1 MFRTAKVATI
11 ALALIASTTLTTT
24 TAQGAERPVTV
35 PGCKTPTSKS
45 STPLKVK
52 QPAATAKPSAK
63 TLTFKT
69 NCGDIVISMLG
80 NKAPI
85 TVNALSTLAN
95 AGYYNKTLC
104 HRLTT
109 GGIFVL
115 QCGDPTLSGGGSPTG
130 WKGYADENLPKDA
143 PANYPAG
150 TVAMANSGPKTNGS
164 QFFLVYKETYLPPN
178 YTIWGKITKGLDL
191 VQKIGEVGAYKMSGT
206 QAMYAPDGY
215 PIQMVEIVRA
225 SAR

>member
-24 TAQGAERPVTV
+24 TAQAAERPVTV

-150 TVAMANSGPKTNGS
+150 TVAMANSGPKT
-164 QFFLVYKETYLPPN
+164 
-178 YTIWGKITKGLDL
+178 
-191 VQKIGEVGAYKMSGT
+191 
-206 QAMYAPDGY
+206 
-215 PIQMVEIVRA
+215 
-225 SAR
+225 

>member
-1 MFRTAKVATI
+1 MFRTAKVATV
-11 ALALIASTTLTTT
+11 ALTLIAATTLTTT
-24 TAQGAERPVTV
+24 SAQAAERPVTV

-45 STPLKVK
+45 STPKTIK
-52 QPAATAKPSAK
+52 QPAATAKPKAK
-63 TLTFKT
+63 TLTFNT

-95 AGYYNKTLC
+95 AGYYNKSLC

-109 GGIFVL
+109 EGIFVL
-115 QCGDPTLSGGGSPTG
+115 QCGDPTASGSGSPTG
-130 WKGYADENLPKDA
+130 WKGYIDENLPKVGA
-143 PANYPAG
+143 KNYPAG

-164 QFFLVYKETYLPPN
+164 QFFLVYQDTQLGPD

-191 VQKIGEVGAYKMSGT
+191 VQKIGAVGAYQMSGE
-206 QAMYAPDGY
+206 QAMYAPDGF
-215 PIQMVEIVRA
+215 PIQMVEIVKA
-225 SAR
+225 TAK